1 MARWYCR
8 RWRQDRKLWGRRKW
22 RWMWYV
28 TLPVCNDFS
37 LVLFSDSARTHKDRF
52 KRKRFCYFWVSLL
65 IETFAE
71 EKSVSDGFRA
81 VLFNFTCTLTKQIN
95 SYWQDNNNQLQMH
108 QQLSP
113 IFLLEFCFFRY
124 STTTKYTSSSIRSV
138 LFYSKGL
145 QH

>member
-1 MARWYCR
+1 MQDKLYFWKDQVFADVNDISHRKIACNKKYLNVTRYNYFAGRFWRYSWNIMARWYCR
-8 RWRQDRKLWGRRKW
+8 RWRQDRKLWGRRRW

-52 KRKRFCYFWVSLL
+52 KRKRFCYFWVFLL

-81 VLFNFTCTLTKQIN
+81 VLFNFTCTLTKQI
-95 SYWQDNNNQLQMH
+95 
-108 QQLSP
+108 
-113 IFLLEFCFFRY
+113 Y
-124 STTTKYTSSSIRSV
+124 S
-138 LFYSKGL
+138 
-145 QH
+145 